1 MKKFNARR
9 KLKGAVLAA
18 VSSPK
23 WTSFYSDPNSDG
35 FSDFGE
41 DEVTSSGE
49 SNHNMRHME
58 RVTADCNSS
67 RLCAG
72 SNASFTWFVHIIIQ
86 LVKQKLNDHEREE
99 QRLRLSGRLLVT
111 TLS

>member
-1 MKKFNARR
+1 MHLQDTVEEMKKFNARR

-49 SNHNMRHME
+49 SDR
-58 RVTADCNSS
+58 
-67 RLCAG
+67 
-72 SNASFTWFVHIIIQ
+72 NARTHDHFCPYRPSFIKVF
-86 LVKQKLNDHEREE
+86 
-99 QRLRLSGRLLVT
+99 RLSLVFFKFFF
-111 TLS
+111 SYFP

>member
-1 MKKFNARR
+1 LQDTVEEMKKFNARR

-49 SNHNMRHME
+49 SNHNMRTHAE
-58 RVTADCNSS
+58 VYSWLKKFNP
-67 RLCAG
+67 LY
-72 SNASFTWFVHIIIQ
+72 
-86 LVKQKLNDHEREE
+86 
-99 QRLRLSGRLLVT
+99 
-111 TLS
+111 

>member
-49 SNHNMRHME
+49 SLFKTNINY
-58 RVTADCNSS
+58 SIK
-67 RLCAG
+67 
-72 SNASFTWFVHIIIQ
+72 SNKILMYS
-86 LVKQKLNDHEREE
+86 
-99 QRLRLSGRLLVT
+99 
-111 TLS
+111 

>member
-49 SNHNMRHME
+49 SDQNMRKHAAAY
-58 RVTADCNSS
+58 RW
-67 RLCAG
+67 L
-72 SNASFTWFVHIIIQ
+72 
-86 LVKQKLNDHEREE
+86 QKFDP
-99 QRLRLSGRLLVT
+99 V
-111 TLS
+111 

>member
-1 MKKFNARR
+1 MQDTVEEMKKFNARR

-49 SNHNMRHME
+49 SDHNVRKHAAAC
-58 RVTADCNSS
+58 RWLQKFGP
-67 RLCAG
+67 LCWYGLA
-72 SNASFTWFVHIIIQ
+72 T
-86 LVKQKLNDHEREE
+86 
-99 QRLRLSGRLLVT
+99 
-111 TLS
+111 

>member
-1 MKKFNARR
+1 LQETVEEMKKFNARR

-41 DEVTSSGE
+41 DDVTSSGE
-49 SNHNMRHME
+49 SNHDVKKHG
-58 RVTADCNSS
+58 VGHVA
-67 RLCAG
+67 
-72 SNASFTWFVHIIIQ
+72 FVVC
-86 LVKQKLNDHEREE
+86 LYLPFEVGQKLFSSTCH
-99 QRLRLSGRLLVT
+99 LCC
-111 TLS
+111 